1 MYQSKCSFCDRVHSA
16 KKVDN
21 LPQICQSCHA
31 ALPAPEW
38 IDDDETDIDD
48 IKDALRAVLSEQG
61 KKNNVPTQQTN
72 SEPTRTKEEKELIAL
87 KDKAIKSGE
96 DLKNIYYCAYRDS
109 IAIVENGV
117 KDVTLFNGEDEYDA
131 RVFYKIVASV
141 VVAIGVLALLYLTDR
156 LETASGV
163 IAFFFTI
170 PAVCFIP
177 FPFLHKKQLL
187 KDADEAYEGE
197 IKKLPSYKSDYE
209 ISYKKVMRYASE
221 NRTQI
226 RKSVINAV
234 KKEIEDLNL
243 SISKQET
250 VEKYKKE
257 NVLEKCKKL
266 CKGFYIT
273 HFIGAVGFA
282 IGLFLSV
289 FLFAPIEHNYA
300 AYEETDVP
308 CVLVSKDINDSSL
321 TLADGNK
328 IERTFRIKDS
338 DTFWNYTVGDS
349 VTVHREKLNNGD
361 EEYSISSKTTEGYS
375 VKIHPVD

>member
-87 KDKAIKSGE
+87 KEKAIESGE
-96 DLKNIYYCAYRDS
+96 NLKEIYYYAHRNS
-109 IAIVENGV
+109 IAVVESGI

-131 RVFYKIVASV
+131 RVFYKIVVSV
-141 VVAIGVLALLYLTDR
+141 LAAIGVLALLYLTDR
-156 LETASGV
+156 LEIASGV
-163 IAFFFTI
+163 IAFFLTI

-209 ISYKKVMRYASE
+209 ISCKKVMRYASE

-234 KKEIEDLNL
+234 KEEIEDLNL

-266 CKGFYIT
+266 CKDFYIT

-289 FLFAPIEHNYA
+289 FLLAPIEHNYA

-361 EEYSISSKTTEGYS
+361 EEYSISSKTTEGYN

>member
-1 MYQSKCSFCDRVHSA
+1 MKEQRA
-16 KKVDN
+16 
-21 LPQICQSCHA
+21 IA

-48 IKDALRAVLSEQG
+48 IKKAIRDVLNEQG
-61 KKNNVPTQQTN
+61 RNNNVPTQQAT
-72 SEPTRTKEEKELIAL
+72 SEPTKTKEEKELIAL
-87 KDKAIKSGE
+87 KEKAIESGE
-96 DLKNIYYCAYRDS
+96 DLKEIYYYAYRNS
-109 IAIVENGV
+109 IAIVESGI
-117 KDVTLFNGEDEYDA
+117 KDVTIFNDEDEYDA
-131 RVFYKIVASV
+131 RVFYKIVVSV
-141 VVAIGVLALLYLTDR
+141 LAAAGVLALLYLIDR
-156 LETASGV
+156 LEIVSGV

-170 PAVCFIP
+170 PTVCFIP

-209 ISYKKVMRYASE
+209 ISCKKVMRYASE

-226 RKSVINAV
+226 RKSVIDAV
-234 KKEIEDLNL
+234 KKEIEDLNS
-243 SISKQET
+243 SISKQKI
-250 VEKYKKE
+250 VERYKKK

-266 CKGFYIT
+266 CKNFYCT
-273 HFIGAVGFA
+273 HFIGTIGFA
-282 IGLFLSV
+282 LGLLLSIFLI
-289 FLFAPIEHNYA
+289 APIEHNYA
-300 AYEETDVP
+300 AYKETDVP

-338 DTFWNYTVGDS
+338 DTFWDYAVGDS

-361 EEYSISSKTTEGYS
+361 EEYSIKSKTGYS
-375 VKIHPVD
+375 VYIHPVD